1 MKVPYSLFLLLS
13 VGEWLTIARKDEG
26 LCRIKLAKLA
36 GDSLAKWKREV
47 EFDAWRNGFFLG
59 GVR

>member
-1 MKVPYSLFLLLS
+1 
-13 VGEWLTIARKDEG
+13 

-47 EFDAWRNGFFLG
+47 EWDAWRNGFFSG
-59 GVR
+59 GVQ

>member
-1 MKVPYSLFLLLS
+1 MKVSYSLWLLLS
-13 VGEWLTIARKDEG
+13 VAQWLKIARKDEG

-47 EFDAWRNGFFLG
+47 EWDAWRNGFFAG
-59 GVR
+59 GVQ